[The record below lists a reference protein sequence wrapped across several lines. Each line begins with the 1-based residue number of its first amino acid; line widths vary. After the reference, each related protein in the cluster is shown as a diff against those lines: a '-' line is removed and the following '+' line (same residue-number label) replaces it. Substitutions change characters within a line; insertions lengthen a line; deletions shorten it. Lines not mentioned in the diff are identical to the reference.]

1 VGTFLALADCTAAV
15 PAEQSSN
22 GQLGDNALPDRRW
35 AQLRADAAAT
45 YVAMDEAFAATE
57 FEPSRLD

>member
-1 VGTFLALADCTAAV
+1 LPTA
-15 PAEQSSN
+15 PLPSRLSSRRTVSS
-22 GQLGDNALPDRRW
+22 LCPIGDGH
-35 AQLRADAAAT
+35 QLRADAAAT

>member
-1 VGTFLALADCTAAV
+1 LPTA
-15 PAEQSSN
+15 PLPSRLSSRRTVSSAIT
-22 GQLGDNALPDRRW
+22 LCPIGDGHK
-35 AQLRADAAAT
+35 LRADAAAT